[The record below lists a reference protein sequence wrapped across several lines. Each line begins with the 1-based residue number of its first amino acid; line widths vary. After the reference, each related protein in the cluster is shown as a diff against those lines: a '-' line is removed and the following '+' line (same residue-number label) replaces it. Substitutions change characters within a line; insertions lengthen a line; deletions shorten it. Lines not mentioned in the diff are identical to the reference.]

1 MKLSRF
7 FRLQATLDQHIKKR
21 KGLEDKDLLLDKIQA
36 LQVELGELANEWRGF
51 KFWSNKQ
58 TPEVEQE
65 ECDYCGEYVDHTRP
79 SPFMGDSASMCKPCW
94 DMTKETYAS
103 STGEHIPEFED
114 YPHFRKKVANKLLEE
129 YVDCLHFFL
138 SIGNDLNINENMI
151 FNKSGIPNARTL
163 FALINR
169 YVAEMWWVY
178 HDKKSSDAA
187 VKWFHA
193 FEHYLQL
200 GEVLGFAWEEVEE
213 AYLKKNEIN
222 HERQESGY

>member
-51 KFWSNKQ
+51 KFWSENQ
-58 TPEVEQE
+58 EPRTVERLTSYYAAQK
-65 ECDYCGEYVDHTRP
+65 GLTRNP
-79 SPFMGDSASMCKPCW
+79 
-94 DMTKETYAS
+94 
-103 STGEHIPEFED
+103 
-114 YPHFRKKVANKLLEE
+114 LLEE
-129 YVDCLHFFL
+129 YVDGLHFFL
-138 SIGNDLNINENMI
+138 SIGNDLNINENMT
-151 FNKSGIPNARTL
+151 FNKRGIPNARTL